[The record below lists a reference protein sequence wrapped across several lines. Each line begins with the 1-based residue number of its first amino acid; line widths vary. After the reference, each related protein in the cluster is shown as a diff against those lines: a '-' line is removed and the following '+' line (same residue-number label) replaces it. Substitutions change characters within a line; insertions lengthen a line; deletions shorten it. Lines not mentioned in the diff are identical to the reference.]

1 MSFPK
6 KTHFEIPGPCQLLET
21 GISRRSM
28 LQAGI
33 GAAGI
38 ILAAPALSWSAPDNS
53 AAYPAQLT
61 ELLGL
66 ALQHEHGALVQY
78 ANHAGLLSHW
88 IDQEL
93 ALTIQSII
101 SEEVDHAVRL
111 VRALKSSGSEPSL
124 AVWPPQTGDTP
135 SEVISQDIA
144 AEQGAVNL
152 YTRILEF
159 DMRESLRKNIENIV
173 NSEKNHKQIF
183 ENMLNNV

>member
-1 MSFPK
+1 MSFPEK
-6 KTHFEIPGPCQLLET
+6 SHFDIIGTYPVLDT

-28 LQAGI
+28 LKAGI

-38 ILAAPALSWSAPDNS
+38 ILAAPALSWSAPDSS

-61 ELLGL
+61 ELLSL

-88 IDQEL
+88 IDQGL
-93 ALTIQSII
+93 AKSVQAII
-101 SEEVDHAVRL
+101 SDEVDHAVTL

-135 SEVISQDIA
+135 LRVISQDIA
-144 AEQGAVNL
+144 AEQGAVDL

-159 DMRESLRKNIENIV
+159 DMDDSLRKNIENIV
-173 NSEKNHKQIF
+173 NSEKSHKQIF
-183 ENMLNNV
+183 ENMLNSV